1 MKILDRLFARASPG
15 TVRYQM
21 VTERGNGFYAWNGK
35 LYQSDI
41 VRACM
46 RPKVKGVGKLVG
58 KHLRETIDRAGKRRI
73 VYNADA
79 RLRYLLEEPNPY
91 MTGQKLQEKL
101 AAQLVLNNNAFA
113 LIIRDENG
121 LPVEIY
127 PITASS
133 VQAIYR
139 KDGTL
144 CLDFILVNGRRMV
157 FAYTDII
164 HLRADFYENDLFG
177 SPLAQ
182 TLMPLMEIVGT
193 TDQGIVKAIRN
204 SSVVRWLIK
213 YNTAMR
219 DDALTEKAKEFAQRF
234 LDVENGSG
242 VVVVD
247 SKSEATQISPKDY
260 VPNAAQMDR
269 TTQRIYAIFNTNTK
283 IVLSQYN
290 EDEWNAYYEAELE
303 PIVRELGE
311 EYTRKLFSRRER
323 AAGNRIVFEA
333 TNLATASM
341 STKLGLQAMVDRGAM
356 LPNEWRAVLNLA
368 PIDGGDVPIRRL
380 DTAPTTQTTQE
391 GGSETA

>member
-1 MKILDRLFARASPG
+1 MGFFRDLFARASPG

-58 KHLRETIDRAGKRRI
+58 KHLRETIDREGKRRI
-73 VYNADA
+73 AYNADA

-113 LIIRDENG
+113 LIIRDENS

-127 PITASS
+127 PITARS

-164 HLRADFYENDLFG
+164 HLRADFCENDLFG

-247 SKSEATQISPKDY
+247 SKSEATQISPNDY

-269 TTQRIYAIFNTNTK
+269 TTQRIYAIFNTNPK

-380 DTAPTTQTTQE
+380 DTAPTTQTQE

>member
-1 MKILDRLFARASPG
+1 MGFFRDLFARASPG

-58 KHLRETIDRAGKRRI
+58 KHLRETIDREGKRRI
-73 VYNADA
+73 AYNADA

-164 HLRADFYENDLFG
+164 HLRSDFCENDLFG

-247 SKSEATQISPKDY
+247 SKSQATQISPNDY

-269 TTQRIYAIFNTNTK
+269 TTQRIYAIFNTNPK

-380 DTAPTTQTTQE
+380 DTAPTTQTQE

>member
-1 MKILDRLFARASPG
+1 MGFFRNLFARASPG
-15 TVRYQM
+15 ATRYQM

-46 RPKVKGVGKLVG
+46 RPKVKAVGKLVG
-58 KHLRETIDRAGKRRI
+58 KHLRESLDKEGKRRLA
-73 VYNADA
+73 VNADA

-113 LIIRDENG
+113 LVIRDDNG
-121 LPVEIY
+121 LPVELY
-127 PITASS
+127 PIVSHS
-133 VQAIYR
+133 VQAVYL

-144 CLDFILVNGRRMV
+144 CLDFLLDNGRHMR
-157 FAYTDII
+157 FAYADII
-164 HLRADFYENDLFG
+164 HLRADFCENDLFG
-177 SPLAQ
+177 TPLAQ
-182 TLMPLMEIVGT
+182 ALLPLMQIVGT
-193 TDQGIVKAIRN
+193 TDQGIVKAIQN
-204 SSVVRWLIK
+204 SSVVRWLLK
-213 YNTAMR
+213 YTTSMR
-219 DDALTEKAKEFAQRF
+219 PEALDENAKAFAQRF
-234 LDVENGSG
+234 LDVQNGSG
-242 VVVVD
+242 VAAVD
-247 SKSEATQISPKDY
+247 AKADATQINPQDY

-269 TTQRIYAIFNTNTK
+269 TTARIYALFNTNER
-283 IVLSQYN
+283 IVHSAYN
-290 EDEWNAYYEAELE
+290 EDEWNAYYEAEIE

-333 TNLATASM
+333 SNLATASM
-341 STKLGLQAMVDRGAM
+341 GTKLGLQAMVDRGAM

-380 DTAPTTQTTQE
+380 DTAPTSATE
-391 GGSETA
+391 GGNTTEN

>member
-58 KHLRETIDRAGKRRI
+58 KHLRETIDREGKRRI
-73 VYNADA
+73 AYNADV

-164 HLRADFYENDLFG
+164 HLRADFCENDLFG

-247 SKSEATQISPKDY
+247 SKSEATQISPNDY

-269 TTQRIYAIFNTNTK
+269 TTQRIYAIFNTNPK

-380 DTAPTTQTTQE
+380 DTAPTTQTQE

>member
-1 MKILDRLFARASPG
+1 MGFFRDLFARASPG

-58 KHLRETIDRAGKRRI
+58 KHLRETIDREGKRRI
-73 VYNADA
+73 AYNADA

-164 HLRADFYENDLFG
+164 HLRSDFCENDLFG

-213 YNTAMR
+213 YNTALR
-219 DDALTEKAKEFAQRF
+219 DDALDAKAKEFAQRF

-247 SKSEATQISPKDY
+247 SKSAATQISPNDY

-269 TTQRIYAIFNTNTK
+269 TTQRIYAIFNTNPK

-380 DTAPTTQTTQE
+380 DTAPTTQTQE

>member
-1 MKILDRLFARASPG
+1 MGFFRDLFARASPG

-58 KHLRETIDRAGKRRI
+58 KHLRETIDREGKRRI
-73 VYNADA
+73 AYNADA

-127 PITASS
+127 PITARS

-164 HLRADFYENDLFG
+164 HLRSDFCENDLFG

-213 YNTAMR
+213 YNTALR
-219 DDALTEKAKEFAQRF
+219 DDALDAKAKEFAQRF

-247 SKSEATQISPKDY
+247 SKSQATQINPQDY

-269 TTQRIYAIFNTNTK
+269 TTQRIYAIFNTNPK

-380 DTAPTTQTTQE
+380 DTAPTTQTQE

>member
-1 MKILDRLFARASPG
+1 MGFFRDLFARASPG

-58 KHLRETIDRAGKRRI
+58 KHLRETIDREGKRRI
-73 VYNADA
+73 AYNADA

-139 KDGTL
+139 KDGAL

-164 HLRADFYENDLFG
+164 HLRADFCENDLFG

-219 DDALTEKAKEFAQRF
+219 DDALDDKAKAFAKRF
-234 LDVENGSG
+234 LDVENGTG
-242 VVVVD
+242 VAAVD
-247 SKSEATQISPKDY
+247 TKADATQINPQDY

-269 TTQRIYAIFNTNTK
+269 TTQRIYAIFNTNPK

-311 EYTRKLFSRRER
+311 EYTRKVFSRRER

-380 DTAPTTQTTQE
+380 DTAPTTQTQE

>member
-1 MKILDRLFARASPG
+1 MGFFRDLFARASPG

-58 KHLRETIDRAGKRRI
+58 KHLRETIDREGKRRI
-73 VYNADA
+73 AYNADA

-127 PITASS
+127 PITARS

-164 HLRADFYENDLFG
+164 HLRSDFCENDLFG

-247 SKSEATQISPKDY
+247 SKSEATQISPNDY

-269 TTQRIYAIFNTNTK
+269 TTQRIYAIFNTNPK

-380 DTAPTTQTTQE
+380 DTAPTTQTQE

>member
-1 MKILDRLFARASPG
+1 MGFFRDLFARASPG

-58 KHLRETIDRAGKRRI
+58 KHLRETIDREGKRRI
-73 VYNADA
+73 AYNADA

-247 SKSEATQISPKDY
+247 SKSEATQISPNDY

-269 TTQRIYAIFNTNTK
+269 TTQRIYAIFNTNPK

-380 DTAPTTQTTQE
+380 DTAPTTQTQE

>member
-1 MKILDRLFARASPG
+1 MGFFRDLFARASPG

-58 KHLRETIDRAGKRRI
+58 KHLRETIDREGKRRI
-73 VYNADA
+73 AHNADA

-164 HLRADFYENDLFG
+164 HLRADFCENDLFG

-204 SSVVRWLIK
+204 SSVVRWLVK
-213 YNTAMR
+213 YNTALR
-219 DDALTEKAKEFAQRF
+219 DDALDAKAKEFAQRF

-247 SKSEATQISPKDY
+247 SKSEATQISPNDY

-269 TTQRIYAIFNTNTK
+269 TTQRIYAIFNTNPK

-380 DTAPTTQTTQE
+380 DTAPTTQTQE

>member
-1 MKILDRLFARASPG
+1 MGFFRDLFARASPG

-58 KHLRETIDRAGKRRI
+58 KHLRETIDREGKRRI
-73 VYNADA
+73 AYNADA

-164 HLRADFYENDLFG
+164 HLRSDFCENDLFG

-213 YNTAMR
+213 YNTALR
-219 DDALTEKAKEFAQRF
+219 DDALDAKAKEFAQRF

-247 SKSEATQISPKDY
+247 SKSEATQISPNDY

-269 TTQRIYAIFNTNTK
+269 TTQRIYAIFNTNPK

-380 DTAPTTQTTQE
+380 DTAPTTQTQE

>member
-1 MKILDRLFARASPG
+1 MGFFRNLFARASPG
-15 TVRYQM
+15 ATRYQM

-46 RPKVKGVGKLVG
+46 RPKVKAVGKLVG
-58 KHLRETIDRAGKRRI
+58 KHLRESLDKEGKRRLA
-73 VYNADA
+73 VNADA

-113 LIIRDENG
+113 LVIRDDNG
-121 LPVEIY
+121 LPVELY
-127 PITASS
+127 PIASHS
-133 VQAIYR
+133 VQAVYL

-144 CLDFILVNGRRMV
+144 CLDFLLDNGRHMR
-157 FAYTDII
+157 FAYADII
-164 HLRADFYENDLFG
+164 HLRADFCENDLFG
-177 SPLAQ
+177 TPLAQ
-182 TLMPLMEIVGT
+182 ALLPLMQIVGT
-193 TDQGIVKAIRN
+193 TDQGIVKAIQN
-204 SSVVRWLIK
+204 SSVVRWLLK
-213 YNTAMR
+213 YTTSMR
-219 DDALTEKAKEFAQRF
+219 PEALDENAKAFAQRF
-234 LDVENGSG
+234 LDVQNGSG
-242 VVVVD
+242 VAAVD
-247 SKSEATQISPKDY
+247 AKADATQINPQDY

-269 TTQRIYAIFNTNTK
+269 TTARIYALFNTNEK
-283 IVLSQYN
+283 IVHSAYN
-290 EDEWNAYYEAELE
+290 EDEWNAYYEAEIE

-333 TNLATASM
+333 SNLATASM
-341 STKLGLQAMVDRGAM
+341 GTKLGLQAMVDRGAM

-380 DTAPTTQTTQE
+380 DTAPTSATE
-391 GGSETA
+391 GGNTTEN

>member
-58 KHLRETIDRAGKRRI
+58 KHLRETIDREGKCRI
-73 VYNADA
+73 AYNADA

-164 HLRADFYENDLFG
+164 HLRSDFCENDLFG

-269 TTQRIYAIFNTNTK
+269 TTQRIYAIFNTNAN

-303 PIVRELGE
+303 PIVRELSE

-380 DTAPTTQTTQE
+380 DTAPTTQTQE

>member
-1 MKILDRLFARASPG
+1 MGFLRDLFARASPG

-58 KHLRETIDRAGKRRI
+58 KHLRETIDREGKRRI
-73 VYNADA
+73 AYNPDA

-164 HLRADFYENDLFG
+164 HLRADFCENDLFG

-219 DDALTEKAKEFAQRF
+219 DDALDAKAKEFAQRF

-247 SKSEATQISPKDY
+247 SKSEATQINPQDY

-269 TTQRIYAIFNTNTK
+269 TTQRIYAIFNTNPK

-380 DTAPTTQTTQE
+380 DTAPTTQTQE

>member
-1 MKILDRLFARASPG
+1 MGFFRNLFARASPG
-15 TVRYQM
+15 ATRYQM

-46 RPKVKGVGKLVG
+46 RPKVKAVGKLVG
-58 KHLRETIDRAGKRRI
+58 KHLRESLDREGKRRLA
-73 VYNADA
+73 VNADA

-113 LIIRDENG
+113 LVIRDDNG
-121 LPVEIY
+121 LPVELY
-127 PITASS
+127 PIASHS
-133 VQAIYR
+133 VQAVYL

-144 CLDFILVNGRRMV
+144 CLDFLLDNGRHMR
-157 FAYTDII
+157 FAYADII
-164 HLRADFYENDLFG
+164 HLRADFCENDLFG
-177 SPLAQ
+177 TPLAQ
-182 TLMPLMEIVGT
+182 ALLPLMQIVGT
-193 TDQGIVKAIRN
+193 TDQGIVKAIQN
-204 SSVVRWLIK
+204 SSVVRWLLK
-213 YNTAMR
+213 YTTSMR
-219 DDALTEKAKEFAQRF
+219 PEALDENAKAFAQRF
-234 LDVENGSG
+234 LDVQNGSG
-242 VVVVD
+242 VAAVD
-247 SKSEATQISPKDY
+247 AKADATQINPQDY

-269 TTQRIYAIFNTNTK
+269 TTARIYALFNTNEK
-283 IVLSQYN
+283 IVHSAYN
-290 EDEWNAYYEAELE
+290 EDEWNAYYEAEIE

-333 TNLATASM
+333 SNLATASM
-341 STKLGLQAMVDRGAM
+341 GTKLGLQAMVDRSAM

-380 DTAPTTQTTQE
+380 DTAPTSATE
-391 GGSETA
+391 GGNTTEN

>member
-58 KHLRETIDRAGKRRI
+58 KHLRETIDREGKRRI
-73 VYNADA
+73 AYNADA

-164 HLRADFYENDLFG
+164 HLRSDFCENDLFG

-213 YNTAMR
+213 YNTALR
-219 DDALTEKAKEFAQRF
+219 DDALDAKAKEFAQRF

-247 SKSEATQISPKDY
+247 SKSEATQINPQDY

-269 TTQRIYAIFNTNTK
+269 TTQRIYAIFNTNPK

-341 STKLGLQAMVDRGAM
+341 STKLGLQAMVDRGSM

-380 DTAPTTQTTQE
+380 DTAPTTQTQE

>member
-1 MKILDRLFARASPG
+1 MGFFRDLFARASPG

-58 KHLRETIDRAGKRRI
+58 KHLRETIDREGKRRI
-73 VYNADA
+73 AYNADA

-164 HLRADFYENDLFG
+164 HLRADFCENDLFG

-213 YNTAMR
+213 YNTALR
-219 DDALTEKAKEFAQRF
+219 DDALDAKAKEFAQRF

-247 SKSEATQISPKDY
+247 SKSEATQINPQDY

-269 TTQRIYAIFNTNTK
+269 TTQRIYAIFNTNPK

-380 DTAPTTQTTQE
+380 DTAPTTQTQE

>member
-1 MKILDRLFARASPG
+1 MGFFRDLFARASPG

-58 KHLRETIDRAGKRRI
+58 KHLRETIDREGKRRI
-73 VYNADA
+73 AYNADA

-127 PITASS
+127 PITARS

-164 HLRADFYENDLFG
+164 HLRADFCENDLFG

-247 SKSEATQISPKDY
+247 SKSEATQISPNDY

-269 TTQRIYAIFNTNTK
+269 TTQRIYAIFNTNPK

-380 DTAPTTQTTQE
+380 DTAPTTQTQE

>member
-58 KHLRETIDRAGKRRI
+58 KHLRETIDREGKRRI
-73 VYNADA
+73 AYNADA

-247 SKSEATQISPKDY
+247 SKSEATQISPNDY

-269 TTQRIYAIFNTNTK
+269 TTQRIYAIFNTNPK

-380 DTAPTTQTTQE
+380 DTAPTTQTQE

>member
-1 MKILDRLFARASPG
+1 MGFFRDLFARASPG

-58 KHLRETIDRAGKRRI
+58 KHLRETIDREGKRRI
-73 VYNADA
+73 AYNADA

-127 PITASS
+127 PITARS

-164 HLRADFYENDLFG
+164 HLRSDFCENDLFG

-269 TTQRIYAIFNTNTK
+269 TTQRIYAIFNTNPK

-380 DTAPTTQTTQE
+380 DTAPTTQTQE

>member
-164 HLRADFYENDLFG
+164 HLRSDFCENDLFG

-247 SKSEATQISPKDY
+247 SKSEATQISPNDY

-269 TTQRIYAIFNTNTK
+269 TTQRIYAIFNTNPK

-380 DTAPTTQTTQE
+380 DTAPTTQTQE

>member
-1 MKILDRLFARASPG
+1 
-15 TVRYQM
+15 M

-46 RPKVKGVGKLVG
+46 RPKVKAVGKLVG
-58 KHLRETIDRAGKRRI
+58 KHLRESLDREGKRRLA
-73 VYNADA
+73 VNADA

-113 LIIRDENG
+113 LVIRDDNG
-121 LPVEIY
+121 LPVELY
-127 PITASS
+127 PIASHS
-133 VQAIYR
+133 VQAVYL

-144 CLDFILVNGRRMV
+144 CLDFLLDNGRHMR
-157 FAYTDII
+157 FAYADII
-164 HLRADFYENDLFG
+164 HLRADFCENDLFG
-177 SPLAQ
+177 TPLAQ
-182 TLMPLMEIVGT
+182 ALLPLMQIVGT
-193 TDQGIVKAIRN
+193 TDQGIVKAIQN
-204 SSVVRWLIK
+204 SSVVRWLLK
-213 YNTAMR
+213 YTTSMR
-219 DDALTEKAKEFAQRF
+219 PETLDENAKAFAQRF
-234 LDVENGSG
+234 LDVQNGSG
-242 VVVVD
+242 VAAVD
-247 SKSEATQISPKDY
+247 AKADATQINPQDY

-269 TTQRIYAIFNTNTK
+269 TTARIYALFNTNEK
-283 IVLSQYN
+283 IVHSAYN
-290 EDEWNAYYEAELE
+290 EDEWNAYYEAEIE

-333 TNLATASM
+333 SNLATASM
-341 STKLGLQAMVDRGAM
+341 GTKLGLQAMVDRGAM

-380 DTAPTTQTTQE
+380 DTAPTSATE
-391 GGSETA
+391 GGNTTEN

>member
-1 MKILDRLFARASPG
+1 MGFFRDLFARASPG

-58 KHLRETIDRAGKRRI
+58 KHLRETIDREGKRRI
-73 VYNADA
+73 AYNADA

-127 PITASS
+127 PITARS

-164 HLRADFYENDLFG
+164 HLRADFCENDLFG

-213 YNTAMR
+213 YNTALR
-219 DDALTEKAKEFAQRF
+219 DDALDAKAKEFAQRF

-247 SKSEATQISPKDY
+247 SKSEATQISPNDY

-269 TTQRIYAIFNTNTK
+269 TTQRIYAIFNTNPK

-380 DTAPTTQTTQE
+380 DTAPTTQTQE

>member
-58 KHLRETIDRAGKRRI
+58 KHLRETIDREGKRRI
-73 VYNADA
+73 AYNADA

-121 LPVEIY
+121 LPMEIY

-164 HLRADFYENDLFG
+164 HLRSDFCENDLFG

-213 YNTAMR
+213 YNTALR

-247 SKSEATQISPKDY
+247 SKSEATQINPQDY

-269 TTQRIYAIFNTNTK
+269 TTQRIYAIFNTNPK

-380 DTAPTTQTTQE
+380 DTAPTTQTQE

>member
-1 MKILDRLFARASPG
+1 MGFFRNLFARASPG
-15 TVRYQM
+15 ATRYQM

-46 RPKVKGVGKLVG
+46 RPKVKAVGKLVG
-58 KHLRETIDRAGKRRI
+58 KHLRESLDREGKRRLA
-73 VYNADA
+73 VNADA

-113 LIIRDENG
+113 LVIRDDNG
-121 LPVEIY
+121 LPVELY
-127 PITASS
+127 PIASHS
-133 VQAIYR
+133 VQAVYL

-144 CLDFILVNGRRMV
+144 CLDFLLDNGRHMR
-157 FAYTDII
+157 FAYADII
-164 HLRADFYENDLFG
+164 HLRADFCENDLFG
-177 SPLAQ
+177 TPLAQ
-182 TLMPLMEIVGT
+182 ALLPLMQIVGT
-193 TDQGIVKAIRN
+193 TDQGIVKAIQN
-204 SSVVRWLIK
+204 SSVVRWLLK
-213 YNTAMR
+213 YTTSMR
-219 DDALTEKAKEFAQRF
+219 PEALDENAKAFAQRF
-234 LDVENGSG
+234 LDVQNGSG
-242 VVVVD
+242 VAAVD
-247 SKSEATQISPKDY
+247 AKADATQINPQDY

-269 TTQRIYAIFNTNTK
+269 TTARIYALFNTNEK
-283 IVLSQYN
+283 IVHSAYN
-290 EDEWNAYYEAELE
+290 EDEWNAYYEAEIE

-333 TNLATASM
+333 SNLATASM
-341 STKLGLQAMVDRGAM
+341 GTKLGLQAMVDRGAM

-380 DTAPTTQTTQE
+380 DTAPTSATE
-391 GGSETA
+391 GGNTTEN

>member
-1 MKILDRLFARASPG
+1 MGFFRNLFARASPG
-15 TVRYQM
+15 ATRYQM

-46 RPKVKGVGKLVG
+46 RPKVKAVGKLVG
-58 KHLRETIDRAGKRRI
+58 KHLRESLDKEGKRRL
-73 VYNADA
+73 VVNADA

-113 LIIRDENG
+113 LVIRDDNG
-121 LPVEIY
+121 LPVELY
-127 PITASS
+127 PIASHS
-133 VQAIYR
+133 VQAVYL

-144 CLDFILVNGRRMV
+144 CLDFLLDNGRHMR
-157 FAYTDII
+157 FAYADII
-164 HLRADFYENDLFG
+164 HLRADFCENDLFG
-177 SPLAQ
+177 TPLAQ
-182 TLMPLMEIVGT
+182 ALLPLMQIVGT
-193 TDQGIVKAIRN
+193 TDQGIVKAIQN
-204 SSVVRWLIK
+204 SSVVRWLLK
-213 YNTAMR
+213 YTTSMR
-219 DDALTEKAKEFAQRF
+219 PEALDENAKAFAQRF
-234 LDVENGSG
+234 LDVQNGSG
-242 VVVVD
+242 VAAVD
-247 SKSEATQISPKDY
+247 AKADATQINPQDY

-269 TTQRIYAIFNTNTK
+269 TTARIYALFNTNEK
-283 IVLSQYN
+283 IVHSAYN
-290 EDEWNAYYEAELE
+290 EDEWNAYYEAEIE

-333 TNLATASM
+333 SNLATASM
-341 STKLGLQAMVDRGAM
+341 GTKLGLQAMVDRGAM

-380 DTAPTTQTTQE
+380 DTAPTSATE
-391 GGSETA
+391 GGNTTEN

>member
-1 MKILDRLFARASPG
+1 MGFFRNLFARASPG
-15 TVRYQM
+15 ATRYQM

-46 RPKVKGVGKLVG
+46 RPKVKAVGKLVG
-58 KHLRETIDRAGKRRI
+58 KHLRESLDKEGKRRLA
-73 VYNADA
+73 VNADA

-113 LIIRDENG
+113 LVIRDDNG
-121 LPVEIY
+121 LPVELY
-127 PITASS
+127 PIASHS
-133 VQAIYR
+133 VQAVYL

-144 CLDFILVNGRRMV
+144 CLDFLLDNGRHMR
-157 FAYTDII
+157 FAYANII
-164 HLRADFYENDLFG
+164 HLRADFCENDLFG
-177 SPLAQ
+177 TPLAQ
-182 TLMPLMEIVGT
+182 ALLPLMQIVGT
-193 TDQGIVKAIRN
+193 TDQGIVKAIQN
-204 SSVVRWLIK
+204 SSVVRWLLK
-213 YNTAMR
+213 YTTSMR
-219 DDALTEKAKEFAQRF
+219 PEALDENAKAFAQRF
-234 LDVENGSG
+234 LDVQNGSG
-242 VVVVD
+242 VAAVD
-247 SKSEATQISPKDY
+247 AKADATQINPQDY

-269 TTQRIYAIFNTNTK
+269 TTARIYALFNTNEK
-283 IVLSQYN
+283 IVHSAYN
-290 EDEWNAYYEAELE
+290 EDEWNAYYEAEIE

-333 TNLATASM
+333 SNLATASM
-341 STKLGLQAMVDRGAM
+341 GTKLGLQAMVDRGAM

-380 DTAPTTQTTQE
+380 DTAPTSATE
-391 GGSETA
+391 GGNTTEN

>member
-1 MKILDRLFARASPG
+1 MGFFRNLFARASPG
-15 TVRYQM
+15 ATRYQM

-46 RPKVKGVGKLVG
+46 RPKVKAVGKLVG
-58 KHLRETIDRAGKRRI
+58 KHLRESLDREGKRCLA
-73 VYNADA
+73 VNADA

-113 LIIRDENG
+113 LVIRDDNG
-121 LPVEIY
+121 LPVELY
-127 PITASS
+127 PIASHS
-133 VQAIYR
+133 VQAVYL

-144 CLDFILVNGRRMV
+144 CLDFLLDNGRHMR
-157 FAYTDII
+157 FAYADII
-164 HLRADFYENDLFG
+164 HLRADFCENDLFG
-177 SPLAQ
+177 TPLAQ
-182 TLMPLMEIVGT
+182 ALLPLMQIVGT
-193 TDQGIVKAIRN
+193 TDQGIVKAIQN
-204 SSVVRWLIK
+204 SSVVRWLLK
-213 YNTAMR
+213 YTTSMR
-219 DDALTEKAKEFAQRF
+219 PEALDENAKAFAQRF
-234 LDVENGSG
+234 LDVQNGSG
-242 VVVVD
+242 VAAVD
-247 SKSEATQISPKDY
+247 AKADATQINPQDY

-269 TTQRIYAIFNTNTK
+269 TTARIYALFNTNEK
-283 IVLSQYN
+283 IVHSAYN
-290 EDEWNAYYEAELE
+290 EDEWNAYYEAEIE

-333 TNLATASM
+333 SNLATASM
-341 STKLGLQAMVDRGAM
+341 GTKLGLQAMVDRGAM

-380 DTAPTTQTTQE
+380 DTAPTSATE
-391 GGSETA
+391 GGNTTEN

>member
-1 MKILDRLFARASPG
+1 
-15 TVRYQM
+15 
-21 VTERGNGFYAWNGK
+21 
-35 LYQSDI
+35 
-41 VRACM
+41 
-46 RPKVKGVGKLVG
+46 
-58 KHLRETIDRAGKRRI
+58 
-73 VYNADA
+73 
-79 RLRYLLEEPNPY
+79 
-91 MTGQKLQEKL
+91 
-101 AAQLVLNNNAFA
+101 
-113 LIIRDENG
+113 
-121 LPVEIY
+121 
-127 PITASS
+127 
-133 VQAIYR
+133 
-139 KDGTL
+139 
-144 CLDFILVNGRRMV
+144 
-157 FAYTDII
+157 
-164 HLRADFYENDLFG
+164 
-177 SPLAQ
+177 
-182 TLMPLMEIVGT
+182 
-193 TDQGIVKAIRN
+193 
-204 SSVVRWLIK
+204 
-213 YNTAMR
+213 MR

-247 SKSEATQISPKDY
+247 SKSEATQISPNDY

-269 TTQRIYAIFNTNTK
+269 TTQRIYAIFNTNPK

-380 DTAPTTQTTQE
+380 DTAPTTQTQE
-391 GGSETA
+391 GGNETT

>member
-1 MKILDRLFARASPG
+1 MGFFRNLFARASPG
-15 TVRYQM
+15 ATRYQM

-46 RPKVKGVGKLVG
+46 RPKVKAVGKLVG
-58 KHLRETIDRAGKRRI
+58 KHLRESLDREGKRRLA
-73 VYNADA
+73 VNADA

-113 LIIRDENG
+113 LVIRDENG
-121 LPVEIY
+121 LPVELY
-127 PITASS
+127 PIASHS
-133 VQAIYR
+133 VQAVYL

-144 CLDFILVNGRRMV
+144 CLDFLLDNGRHMR
-157 FAYTDII
+157 FAYADII
-164 HLRADFYENDLFG
+164 HLRADFCENDLFG
-177 SPLAQ
+177 TPLAQ
-182 TLMPLMEIVGT
+182 ALLPLMQIVGT
-193 TDQGIVKAIRN
+193 TDQGIVKAIQN
-204 SSVVRWLIK
+204 SSVVRWLLK
-213 YNTAMR
+213 YTTSMR
-219 DDALTEKAKEFAQRF
+219 PEALDENAKAFAQRF
-234 LDVENGSG
+234 LDVQNGSG
-242 VVVVD
+242 VAAVD
-247 SKSEATQISPKDY
+247 AKADATQINPQDY

-269 TTQRIYAIFNTNTK
+269 TTARIYALFNTNEK
-283 IVLSQYN
+283 IVHSAYN
-290 EDEWNAYYEAELE
+290 EDEWNAYYEAEIE

-333 TNLATASM
+333 SNLATASM
-341 STKLGLQAMVDRGAM
+341 GTKLGLQAMVDRGAM

-380 DTAPTTQTTQE
+380 DTAPTSATE
-391 GGSETA
+391 GGNTTEN

>member
-1 MKILDRLFARASPG
+1 MGFFRDLFARASPG

-58 KHLRETIDRAGKRRI
+58 KHLRETIDREGKRRI
-73 VYNADA
+73 AYNADA

-164 HLRADFYENDLFG
+164 HLRADFCENDLFG

-213 YNTAMR
+213 YNTALR
-219 DDALTEKAKEFAQRF
+219 DDALDAKAKEFAQRF

-247 SKSEATQISPKDY
+247 SKSEATQISPNDY

-269 TTQRIYAIFNTNTK
+269 TTQRIYAIFNTNPK

-380 DTAPTTQTTQE
+380 DTAPTTQTQE

>member
-1 MKILDRLFARASPG
+1 MGFFRNLFARASPG
-15 TVRYQM
+15 ATRYQM

-46 RPKVKGVGKLVG
+46 RPKVKAVGKLVG
-58 KHLRETIDRAGKRRI
+58 KHLRESLDREGKRRLA
-73 VYNADA
+73 VNADA

-113 LIIRDENG
+113 LVIRDDNG
-121 LPVEIY
+121 LPVELY
-127 PITASS
+127 PIASHS
-133 VQAIYR
+133 VQALYL

-144 CLDFILVNGRRMV
+144 CLDFLLDNGRHMR
-157 FAYTDII
+157 FAYADII
-164 HLRADFYENDLFG
+164 HLRADFCENDLFG
-177 SPLAQ
+177 TPLAQ
-182 TLMPLMEIVGT
+182 ALLPLMQIVGT
-193 TDQGIVKAIRN
+193 TDQGIVKAIQN
-204 SSVVRWLIK
+204 SSVVRWLLK
-213 YNTAMR
+213 YTTSMR
-219 DDALTEKAKEFAQRF
+219 PEALDENAKAFAQRF
-234 LDVENGSG
+234 LDVQNGSG
-242 VVVVD
+242 VAAVD
-247 SKSEATQISPKDY
+247 AKADATQINPQDY

-269 TTQRIYAIFNTNTK
+269 TTARIYALFNTNEK
-283 IVLSQYN
+283 IVHSAYN
-290 EDEWNAYYEAELE
+290 EDEWNAYYEAEIE

-333 TNLATASM
+333 SNLATASM
-341 STKLGLQAMVDRGAM
+341 GTKLGLQAMVDRGAM

-380 DTAPTTQTTQE
+380 DTAPTSATE
-391 GGSETA
+391 GGNTTEN

>member
-1 MKILDRLFARASPG
+1 MGFFRDLFARASPG

-58 KHLRETIDRAGKRRI
+58 KHLRETIDREGKRRI
-73 VYNADA
+73 TYNPDA

-157 FAYTDII
+157 FAYTNII
-164 HLRADFYENDLFG
+164 HLRSDFCENDLFG

-213 YNTAMR
+213 YNTALR
-219 DDALTEKAKEFAQRF
+219 DDALDAKAKEFAQRF

-247 SKSEATQISPKDY
+247 SKSEATQINPQDY

-269 TTQRIYAIFNTNTK
+269 TTQRIYAIFNTNPK

-380 DTAPTTQTTQE
+380 DTAPTTQTQE

>member
-1 MKILDRLFARASPG
+1 MGFFRDLFARASPG

-58 KHLRETIDRAGKRRI
+58 KHLRETIDREGKRRI
-73 VYNADA
+73 AYNADA

-127 PITASS
+127 PITARS

-164 HLRADFYENDLFG
+164 HLRADFCENDLFG

-213 YNTAMR
+213 YNTALR
-219 DDALTEKAKEFAQRF
+219 DDALDAKAKEFAQRF

-247 SKSEATQISPKDY
+247 SKSEATQINPQDY

-269 TTQRIYAIFNTNTK
+269 TTQRIYAIFNTNPK

-380 DTAPTTQTTQE
+380 DTAPTTQTQE

>member
-1 MKILDRLFARASPG
+1 MGFFRDLFARAFPG

-58 KHLRETIDRAGKRRI
+58 KHLRETIDREGKRRI
-73 VYNADA
+73 AYNADA

-164 HLRADFYENDLFG
+164 HLRSDFCENDLFG

-213 YNTAMR
+213 YNTALR
-219 DDALTEKAKEFAQRF
+219 DDALDAKAKEFAQRF

-247 SKSEATQISPKDY
+247 SKSQATQINPQDY

-269 TTQRIYAIFNTNTK
+269 TTQRIYAIFNTNPK

-380 DTAPTTQTTQE
+380 DTAPTTQTQE